1 MVTVIHLFDNIIFSF
16 ILEQKITILGGIFL
30 GLAVYSYFY
39 RKLINRSKNLT
50 KSTKEINKIMIKI
63 NEVEEK
69 KSEVQLILDTVAG
82 FSKEIRGFE
91 KGVVDTMRN
100 EMKDLRFELKEY
112 FTKEINRTNEDV
124 QELKGSVEDIKKEF
138 NTEKLI
144 VDRLKSKIG
153 LIVGVAVSI
162 STIILGIIQH
172 FVLKALG

>member
-1 MVTVIHLFDNIIFSF
+1 
-16 ILEQKITILGGIFL
+16 
-30 GLAVYSYFY
+30 
-39 RKLINRSKNLT
+39 
-50 KSTKEINKIMIKI
+50 MIKI